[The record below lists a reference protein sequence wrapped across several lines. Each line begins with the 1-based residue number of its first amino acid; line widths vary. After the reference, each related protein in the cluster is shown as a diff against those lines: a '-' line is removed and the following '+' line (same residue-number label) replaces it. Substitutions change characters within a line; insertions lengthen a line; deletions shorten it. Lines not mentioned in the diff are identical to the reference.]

1 MKMKWTSI
9 LSGTALLLV
18 IFVKAQNIEN
28 KEVLKPF
35 IDKLNE
41 NKVTQILFLGDSHIQ
56 ADWITSFLR
65 NKFQEKYGNAG
76 RGLVFPYA
84 VANSNGPDD
93 FTSATNQTWENF
105 RLVYEQDV
113 FPQMGASGFVIGNQ
127 KESFLEIKFKNP
139 EETFD
144 KVIIFNDEKMNG
156 EKFQLY
162 KENQSLSN
170 FVSKSAERM
179 KYTVLSG
186 ETFPELASKFYT
198 TTTKL
203 AQLNGVGIKNPMEGN
218 SYQIDKISF
227 NYNPDFENLIEK
239 IADYQFSGD
248 KTLVQLSEPQNTFLM
263 KTNAKNGNTFYGF
276 QFLKNVNKGV
286 VFNTLGVNGATY
298 GDFLKYSLQIEQLNS
313 IQPDLVMISLGTN
326 ESLSSITKEDFQK
339 NISDLVSKFKEQNP
353 NLPILLISPT
363 DNRLKSQKI
372 KELVSWIEESAQLK
386 KVAFFNLYEATGGS
400 GYFKKALNKKES
412 NTDGVHFL
420 RPGYEF
426 QAEKIWTAISEN
438 FK

>member
-9 LSGTALLLV
+9 LSGIVLFLTIA
-18 IFVKAQNIEN
+18 VKSQSIEN

-56 ADWITSFLR
+56 ADWITRFLR

-113 FPQMGASGFVIGNQ
+113 FPQMGVSGFVIGNQ

-144 KVIIFNDEKMNG
+144 KVLIFNDEKMNG
-156 EKFQLY
+156 ERFQLY

-170 FVSKSAERM
+170 FVSKSAERI
-179 KYTVLSG
+179 KYTVSSG

-203 AQLNGVGIKNPMEGN
+203 AQLNGAGIKNPTEGN
-218 SYQIDKISF
+218 SYQIEKISF
-227 NYNPDFENLIEK
+227 NYNLDFENSIEK
-239 IADYQFSGD
+239 IADYQFSGN

-263 KTNAKNGNTFYGF
+263 KSNASSGNTFYGF

-286 VFNTLGVNGATY
+286 VFNTVGVNGATY
-298 GDFLKYSLQIEQLNS
+298 ADFLKFPLQMEQLKS
-313 IQPDLVMISLGTN
+313 INPDFVVIALGTN
-326 ESLSSITKEDFQK
+326 ESLSTITKEEFQK
-339 NISDLVSKFKEQNP
+339 NISDLVSQFRNGNS
-353 NLPILLISPT
+353 NLPVLLVSPT
-363 DNRLKSQKI
+363 DNQLKPHQI
-372 KELVSWIEESAQLK
+372 KEIVTWIKESALQNN
-386 KVAFFNLYEATGGS
+386 VSFFNLYEATGER
-400 GYFKKALNKKES
+400 GYFKKSLSRKEA
-412 NTDGVHFL
+412 NADGVHFL
-420 RPGYEF
+420 KPGYEF
-426 QAEKIWTAISEN
+426 QAQKIWNALSEN
-438 FK
+438 F

>member
-76 RGLVFPYA
+76 RGLVFPYS

-162 KENQSLSN
+162 KEYQSLSN

-227 NYNPDFENLIEK
+227 NFKPEFENLIEK

-276 QFLKNVNKGV
+276 QFLKNVKKGV
-286 VFNTLGVNGATY
+286 VFNTVGVNGATY

-372 KELVSWIEESAQLK
+372 KEIVSWIEESAQLK

-400 GYFKKALNKKES
+400 GYFKKALNKKEA

>member
-144 KVIIFNDEKMNG
+144 KILIFNDEKMNG

-170 FVSKSAERM
+170 FVSKSAERI
-179 KYTVLSG
+179 KYTVSSG
-186 ETFPELASKFYT
+186 ETFPEIASKFYT

-203 AQLNGVGIKNPMEGN
+203 VQLNGAGIKNPVEGN

-263 KTNAKNGNTFYGF
+263 KTNANSGNVFYGF
-276 QFLKNVNKGV
+276 QFLKNVKKGV
-286 VFNTLGVNGATY
+286 VFNTVGVNGATY
-298 GDFLKYSLQIEQLNS
+298 GDFLKYSLQMEQLNS
-313 IQPDLVMISLGTN
+313 IQPDLIMISLGTN

-372 KELVSWIEESAQLK
+372 KEIVSWIEESSQLN

-400 GYFKKALNKKES
+400 GYFKKALNKKEA
-412 NTDGVHFL
+412 NTDRVHFL
-420 RPGYEF
+420 RPSYEF
-426 QAEKIWTAISEN
+426 QTEKI
-438 FK
+438 

>member
-162 KENQSLSN
+162 KEYQSLSN
-170 FVSKSAERM
+170 FVSKSAERI
-179 KYTVLSG
+179 KYTVSSG
-186 ETFPELASKFYT
+186 ETFPEIASKFYT

-203 AQLNGVGIKNPMEGN
+203 VQLNGAGIKNPVEGN

-298 GDFLKYSLQIEQLNS
+298 ADFLKFPLQMEQLNS

-372 KELVSWIEESAQLK
+372 KEIVSWIEESSQIK

-400 GYFKKALNKKES
+400 GYFKKALNKKEA

>member
-9 LSGTALLLV
+9 LSGIVLFLTIA
-18 IFVKAQNIEN
+18 VKSQSIEN

-93 FTSATNQTWENF
+93 FTSVTNQTWENF

-139 EETFD
+139 EETFN
-144 KVIIFNDEKMNG
+144 KVLIFNDEKMNG
-156 EKFQLY
+156 ERFQLY

-170 FVSKSAERM
+170 FVSKSAERI
-179 KYTVLSG
+179 KYTVSSG

-203 AQLNGVGIKNPMEGN
+203 AQLNGAGIKNPTEGN
-218 SYQIDKISF
+218 SYQIEKISF
-227 NYNPDFENLIEK
+227 NYSPDFENSIEK
-239 IADYQFSGD
+239 IADYQFSGN
-248 KTLVQLSEPQNTFLM
+248 KTLVQFSEPQNTFLM
-263 KTNAKNGNTFYGF
+263 KTNASSGNTFYGF
-276 QFLKNVNKGV
+276 QFLKSVNKGV
-286 VFNTLGVNGATY
+286 VFNTVGVNGATY
-298 GDFLKYSLQIEQLNS
+298 ADFLKFPLQMEQLKS
-313 IQPDLVMISLGTN
+313 INPDFVVIALGTN
-326 ESLSSITKEDFQK
+326 ESLSTITKEEFQK
-339 NISDLVSKFKEQNP
+339 NVSDLVSQFRNNHP

-363 DNRLKSQKI
+363 DNQLKPSQI
-372 KELVSWIEESAQLK
+372 KEIVTWIKESAVQNN
-386 KVAFFNLYEATGGS
+386 VSFFNLYEATGER
-400 GYFKKALNKKES
+400 GYFKKSLSRKEA
-412 NTDGVHFL
+412 NADGVHFL
-420 RPGYEF
+420 KSGYEF
-426 QAEKIWTAISEN
+426 QAQKIWNALSEN
-438 FK
+438 F

>member
-18 IFVKAQNIEN
+18 IFVKSQSIEN

-76 RGLVFPYA
+76 RGLVFPYS

-170 FVSKSAERM
+170 FVSKSAERI
-179 KYTVLSG
+179 KYTVSSG

-203 AQLNGVGIKNPMEGN
+203 VQLNGAGIKNPVEGN

-248 KTLVQLSEPQNTFLM
+248 KTLVQLSEPLNTFLM

-372 KELVSWIEESAQLK
+372 KEIVSWIEESSQIK

-400 GYFKKALNKKES
+400 GYFKKALNKKEA

>member
-76 RGLVFPYA
+76 RGLVFPYS

-170 FVSKSAERM
+170 FVSKSAERI
-179 KYTVLSG
+179 KYTVSSG

-203 AQLNGVGIKNPMEGN
+203 AQLNGAGIKNPMEGN

-227 NYNPDFENLIEK
+227 NFKPEFENLIEK

-248 KTLVQLSEPQNTFLM
+248 KTLVQLSEPQNIFLM

-286 VFNTLGVNGATY
+286 VFNTVGVNGATY

-372 KELVSWIEESAQLK
+372 KEIVSWIEESSQIK

-400 GYFKKALNKKES
+400 GYFKKALNKKEA

>member
-9 LSGTALLLV
+9 LSGIVLFLTIA
-18 IFVKAQNIEN
+18 VKSQSIEN

-144 KVIIFNDEKMNG
+144 KVLIFTDEKMSG
-156 EKFQLY
+156 ERFQLY

-170 FVSKSAERM
+170 FVSKSAERI
-179 KYTVLSG
+179 KYTVSSG

-203 AQLNGVGIKNPMEGN
+203 AQLNGAGIKNPTEGN
-218 SYQIDKISF
+218 SYQIEKISF
-227 NYNPDFENLIEK
+227 NYNLDFENSIEK
-239 IADYQFSGD
+239 IADYQFSGN
-248 KTLVQLSEPQNTFLM
+248 KTLVQFSEPQNTFLM
-263 KTNAKNGNTFYGF
+263 KTNASSGNTFYGF

-286 VFNTLGVNGATY
+286 VFNTVGVNGATY
-298 GDFLKYSLQIEQLNS
+298 ADFLKFPLQMEQLKS
-313 IQPDLVMISLGTN
+313 INPDFVVIALGTN
-326 ESLSSITKEDFQK
+326 ESLSTITKEEFQK
-339 NISDLVSKFKEQNP
+339 NVSDLVSQFRNNHP

-363 DNRLKSQKI
+363 DNQLKPQQI
-372 KELVSWIEESAQLK
+372 KEIVTWIKESAVQNN
-386 KVAFFNLYEATGGS
+386 VSFFNLYEATGER
-400 GYFKKALNKKES
+400 GYFKKSLSRKEA
-412 NTDGVHFL
+412 NADGVHFL
-420 RPGYEF
+420 KPGYEF
-426 QAEKIWTAISEN
+426 QAQKIWNALSEN
-438 FK
+438 F

>member
-76 RGLVFPYA
+76 RGLVFPYS

-93 FTSATNQTWENF
+93 FISATNQTWENF

-127 KESFLEIKFKNP
+127 KESFLEIKFKNA

-203 AQLNGVGIKNPMEGN
+203 AQLNGVGIKNPVEGN

-263 KTNAKNGNTFYGF
+263 KTNAKNGNMFYGF
-276 QFLKNVNKGV
+276 QFLKNVKKGV
-286 VFNTLGVNGATY
+286 VFNTVGVNGATY
-298 GDFLKYSLQIEQLNS
+298 ADFLKFPLQMEQLNS

-372 KELVSWIEESAQLK
+372 KEIVSWIEESSQIK
-386 KVAFFNLYEATGGS
+386 KVAFFNLFEATGGS
-400 GYFKKALNKKES
+400 GYFKKALNKKEA

>member
-9 LSGTALLLV
+9 LSGIVLFLT
-18 IFVKAQNIEN
+18 ISIKSQSIEH

-41 NKVTQILFLGDSHIQ
+41 NRVTQILFLGDSHIQ

-76 RGLVFPYA
+76 RGLVFPYS

-127 KESFLEIKFKNP
+127 QDSFLEIKFKNP

-170 FVSKSAERM
+170 FVSKSAERI
-179 KYTVLSG
+179 KYTVSSG

-203 AQLNGVGIKNPMEGN
+203 AQLNGAGIKNPMEGN

-227 NYNPDFENLIEK
+227 NFKPEFENLIEK

-248 KTLVQLSEPQNTFLM
+248 KTLVQLSEPQNIFLM

-286 VFNTLGVNGATY
+286 VFNTVGVNGATY
-298 GDFLKYSLQIEQLNS
+298 GDFLKYSLQKEQLNS

-339 NISDLVSKFKEQNP
+339 NISNLVSKFKEQNP

-372 KELVSWIEESAQLK
+372 KEIVSWIEESSQLN

-400 GYFKKALNKKES
+400 DYFKKALNKKEA

-438 FK
+438 F

>member
-18 IFVKAQNIEN
+18 IFVKSQSIEN

-76 RGLVFPYA
+76 RGLVFPYS

-276 QFLKNVNKGV
+276 QFLKNVKKGV
-286 VFNTLGVNGATY
+286 VFNTVGVNGATY
-298 GDFLKYSLQIEQLNS
+298 GDFLKYSLQMEQLNS
-313 IQPDLVMISLGTN
+313 IQPDLIMISLGTN

-339 NISDLVSKFKEQNP
+339 NILDLVSKFKEQNP

-372 KELVSWIEESAQLK
+372 KEIVSWIEESSQIK

-400 GYFKKALNKKES
+400 GYFKKALNKKEA

>member
-1 MKMKWTSI
+1 MKMKWKSI
-9 LSGTALLLV
+9 LSGIVLFLT
-18 IFVKAQNIEN
+18 ISIKSQSIEN
-28 KEVLKPF
+28 NEVLKPF
-35 IDKLNE
+35 VDKLNE

-105 RLVYEQDV
+105 RLMYEQDV

-144 KVIIFNDEKMNG
+144 KVLIFNDEKMNG

-170 FVSKSAERM
+170 FVSKTTDRT
-179 KYTVLSG
+179 KYIVSVG

-203 AQLNGVGIKNPMEGN
+203 VQLNGVRIKNPVVGN

-227 NYNPDFENLIEK
+227 NYNPEFESNIEK
-239 IADYQFSGD
+239 ITDYLFSGN

-263 KTNAKNGNTFYGF
+263 KTNTNSGNTFYGF

-286 VFNTLGVNGATY
+286 VFNTVGVNGATY
-298 GDFLKYSLQIEQLNS
+298 ADFLKFPLQMEQLKAIN
-313 IQPDLVMISLGTN
+313 PDFVVIALGTN
-326 ESLSSITKEDFQK
+326 ESLSTITKEEFQK

-363 DNRLKSQKI
+363 DNQLKPNQI
-372 KELVSWIEESAQLK
+372 KEIVSWIEESAFQN
-386 KVAFFNLYEATGGS
+386 KVSFFNLYEATGER
-400 GYFKKALNKKES
+400 GYFKKSLSRKEA
-412 NTDGVHFL
+412 NADGVHFL
-420 RPGYEF
+420 RLGYEF
-426 QAEKIWTAISEN
+426 QAEKIWNALSEN
-438 FK
+438 F

>member
-9 LSGTALLLV
+9 LSGIVLFLT
-18 IFVKAQNIEN
+18 ISIKSQSIEH

-41 NKVTQILFLGDSHIQ
+41 NRVTQILFLGDSHIQ

-76 RGLVFPYA
+76 RGLVFPYS

-170 FVSKSAERM
+170 FVSKSAERI
-179 KYTVLSG
+179 KYTVSSG
-186 ETFPELASKFYT
+186 ETFPEIASKFYT

-203 AQLNGVGIKNPMEGN
+203 VQLNGAGIKNPVEGN

-227 NYNPDFENLIEK
+227 NYNPDFENLIDK

-248 KTLVQLSEPQNTFLM
+248 KTLVQLSEPQNIFLM

-286 VFNTLGVNGATY
+286 VFNTVGVNGATY
-298 GDFLKYSLQIEQLNS
+298 GDFLKYSLQKEQLNS

-339 NISDLVSKFKEQNP
+339 NISNLVSKFKEQNP

-372 KELVSWIEESAQLK
+372 KEIVSWIEESSQIK

-400 GYFKKALNKKES
+400 GYFKKALNKKEA

>member
-41 NKVTQILFLGDSHIQ
+41 NRVTQILFLGDSHIQ

-170 FVSKSAERM
+170 FVSKSAERI
-179 KYTVLSG
+179 KYTVSSG
-186 ETFPELASKFYT
+186 ETFPEIASKFYT

-203 AQLNGVGIKNPMEGN
+203 VQLNGAGIKNPVEGN

-227 NYNPDFENLIEK
+227 NYNPDFEKSIEK
-239 IADYQFSGD
+239 IADNKFSGN
-248 KTLVQLSEPQNTFLM
+248 KTVVSFSEPQNTFLM
-263 KTNAKNGNTFYGF
+263 KTNANSGNVFYEF

-286 VFNTLGVNGATY
+286 VFNTVGVNGATY

-372 KELVSWIEESAQLK
+372 KEIVSWIEESSQIK

-400 GYFKKALNKKES
+400 GYFKKALNKKEA

>member
-9 LSGTALLLV
+9 LSGIVLFLT
-18 IFVKAQNIEN
+18 ISIKSQSIEN
-28 KEVLKPF
+28 KEVLKPY

-41 NKVTQILFLGDSHIQ
+41 NRVTQILFLGDSHIQ

-263 KTNAKNGNTFYGF
+263 KTNTSSGNTFYGF

-286 VFNTLGVNGATY
+286 VFNTVGVNGATY

-400 GYFKKALNKKES
+400 GYFKKALNKKEA

-420 RPGYEF
+420 RLGYEF

>member
-1 MKMKWTSI
+1 MKMKWKSI
-9 LSGTALLLV
+9 LSGIVLFLTISIKSQSV
-18 IFVKAQNIEN
+18 EN

-35 IDKLNE
+35 VDKLNE

-105 RLVYEQDV
+105 RLMYEQDV

-144 KVIIFNDEKMNG
+144 KVLIFNDEKMNG

-170 FVSKSAERM
+170 FVSKTTDRT
-179 KYTVLSG
+179 KYIVSVG

-203 AQLNGVGIKNPMEGN
+203 AQLNGVRIKNPVARN

-227 NYNPDFENLIEK
+227 NYNPEFESNIEK
-239 IADYQFSGD
+239 ITDYLFSGN

-263 KTNAKNGNTFYGF
+263 KTNTNSGNTFYGF

-286 VFNTLGVNGATY
+286 VFNTVGVNGATY
-298 GDFLKYSLQIEQLNS
+298 ADFLKFPLQMEQLKAIN
-313 IQPDLVMISLGTN
+313 PDFVVIALGTN
-326 ESLSSITKEDFQK
+326 ESLSTITKEEFQK

-363 DNRLKSQKI
+363 DNQLKPNQI
-372 KELVSWIEESAQLK
+372 KEIVSWIEESAFQN
-386 KVAFFNLYEATGGS
+386 KVSFFNLYEATGER
-400 GYFKKALNKKES
+400 GYFKKSLSRKEA
-412 NTDGVHFL
+412 NADGVHFL
-420 RPGYEF
+420 RLGYEF
-426 QAEKIWTAISEN
+426 QAEKIWNALSEN
-438 FK
+438 F

>member
-76 RGLVFPYA
+76 RGLVFPYP

-162 KENQSLSN
+162 KEYQSLSN
-170 FVSKSAERM
+170 FVSKSAERI
-179 KYTVLSG
+179 KYTVSSG
-186 ETFPELASKFYT
+186 ETFPEIASKFYT

-203 AQLNGVGIKNPMEGN
+203 VQLNGAGIKNPVEGN

-227 NYNPDFENLIEK
+227 NYNPDFENLIDK

-286 VFNTLGVNGATY
+286 VFNTVGVNGAAY

-339 NISDLVSKFKEQNP
+339 NISNLVSKFKEQNP

-372 KELVSWIEESAQLK
+372 KEIVSWIEESAQLK

-400 GYFKKALNKKES
+400 GYFKKALNKKEA

>member
-76 RGLVFPYA
+76 RGLVFPYS

-127 KESFLEIKFKNP
+127 QDSFLEIKFKNP

-170 FVSKSAERM
+170 FVSKSAERI
-179 KYTVLSG
+179 KYTVSSG

-203 AQLNGVGIKNPMEGN
+203 VQLNGAGIKNPVEGN

-248 KTLVQLSEPQNTFLM
+248 KTLVQLSEPLNTFLM
-263 KTNAKNGNTFYGF
+263 KTNANSGNVFYGF

-286 VFNTLGVNGATY
+286 VFNTVGVNGATY

-372 KELVSWIEESAQLK
+372 KEIVSWIEESSQLN

-400 GYFKKALNKKES
+400 GYFKKALNKKEA

-438 FK
+438 F

>member
-41 NKVTQILFLGDSHIQ
+41 NRVSQILFLGDSHIQ

-76 RGLVFPYA
+76 RGLVFPYS

-170 FVSKSAERM
+170 FVSKSAERI
-179 KYTVLSG
+179 KYTVSSG

-203 AQLNGVGIKNPMEGN
+203 VQLNGAGIKNPVEGN

-286 VFNTLGVNGATY
+286 VFNTVGVNGATY

-400 GYFKKALNKKES
+400 GYFKKALNKKEA

-420 RPGYEF
+420 RPGYKF

>member
-76 RGLVFPYA
+76 RGLVFPYS

-93 FTSATNQTWENF
+93 FTSATNQAWENF

-127 KESFLEIKFKNP
+127 QDSFLEIKFKNP

-263 KTNAKNGNTFYGF
+263 KTNAKNGNMFYGF
-276 QFLKNVNKGV
+276 QFLKNVKKGV
-286 VFNTLGVNGATY
+286 VFNTVGVNGATY
-298 GDFLKYSLQIEQLNS
+298 ADFLKFPLQMEQLNS

-339 NISDLVSKFKEQNP
+339 NISNLVSKFKKQNP

-372 KELVSWIEESAQLK
+372 KEIVSWIEESAQLK

-400 GYFKKALNKKES
+400 GYFKKALNKKEA

-420 RPGYEF
+420 RPGYKF

>member
-9 LSGTALLLV
+9 LCGIALLLV
-18 IFVKAQNIEN
+18 IVIKSQSIEN
-28 KEVLKPF
+28 KEVLKPL
-35 IDKLNE
+35 IEKLNQD
-41 NKVTQILFLGDSHIQ
+41 KVTQILFLGDSHIQ

-65 NKFQEKYGNAG
+65 NKFQEKFGNAG

-93 FTSATNQTWENF
+93 FTSATNQTWQNF

-113 FPQMGASGFVIGNQ
+113 FQQMGASGFVIGNQ

-139 EETFD
+139 DEFFD
-144 KVIIFNDEKMNG
+144 KILIFNDEKMNG

-162 KENQSLSN
+162 KENQTLSN
-170 FVSKSAERM
+170 FVSKSAERI
-179 KYTVLSG
+179 KYTVSSG

-203 AQLNGVGIKNPMEGN
+203 VQLNGAGIKNPMEGN

-227 NYNPDFENLIEK
+227 NYNPEFENSIDK
-239 IADYQFSGD
+239 IADYQFSGN

-263 KTNAKNGNTFYGF
+263 KTNASSGNTFYGF

-286 VFNTLGVNGATY
+286 VFNTVGVNGATY
-298 GDFLKYSLQIEQLNS
+298 ADFLKFPLQMEQLKS
-313 IQPDLVMISLGTN
+313 INPDFVVIALGTN
-326 ESLSSITKEDFQK
+326 ESLSTINKEEFQK
-339 NISDLVSKFKEQNP
+339 NVSDLVSKFKEQNP
-353 NLPILLISPT
+353 DLPILLISPT
-363 DNRLKSQKI
+363 DNQLKPHQI
-372 KELVSWIEESAQLK
+372 KEIVSWIKESALQNN
-386 KVAFFNLYEATGGS
+386 VSFFNLYEATGER
-400 GYFKKALNKKES
+400 GYFKKSLNRKEA
-412 NTDGVHFL
+412 NADGVHFL

-426 QAEKIWTAISEN
+426 QAQKIWNALSDN

>member
-76 RGLVFPYA
+76 RGLVFPYS

-170 FVSKSAERM
+170 FVSKSAERI
-179 KYTVLSG
+179 KYTVSSG
-186 ETFPELASKFYT
+186 ETFPEIASKFYT

-203 AQLNGVGIKNPMEGN
+203 VQLNGAGIKNPVEGN

-227 NYNPDFENLIEK
+227 NYNPDFEKSIEK
-239 IADYQFSGD
+239 IADNKFSGN
-248 KTLVQLSEPQNTFLM
+248 KTVVSFSEPQNTFLM
-263 KTNAKNGNTFYGF
+263 KTNANSGNVFYGF

-286 VFNTLGVNGATY
+286 VFNTVGVNGATY

-326 ESLSSITKEDFQK
+326 ESLSSITKEKKKK

-372 KELVSWIEESAQLK
+372 KEIVSWIEESSQIK

-400 GYFKKALNKKES
+400 GYFKKALNKKEA

>member
-9 LSGTALLLV
+9 LSGIVLFLT
-18 IFVKAQNIEN
+18 ISIKSQSIEN

-41 NKVTQILFLGDSHIQ
+41 NRVTQILFLGDSHIQ

-227 NYNPDFENLIEK
+227 NFNPDFEKSIEK
-239 IADYQFSGD
+239 IADNKFSGN
-248 KTLVQLSEPQNTFLM
+248 KTVVSFSEPQNTFLM
-263 KTNAKNGNTFYGF
+263 KTNANSGNVFYGF

-286 VFNTLGVNGATY
+286 VFNTVGVNGATY

-372 KELVSWIEESAQLK
+372 KEIVSWIEESSQIK

-400 GYFKKALNKKES
+400 GYFKKALNKKEA

-420 RPGYEF
+420 RPGYKF

>member
-76 RGLVFPYA
+76 RGLVFPYS

-248 KTLVQLSEPQNTFLM
+248 KTLVQLSEPQNIFLM
-263 KTNAKNGNTFYGF
+263 KTNANSGNVFYGF
-276 QFLKNVNKGV
+276 QFLKNVKKGV
-286 VFNTLGVNGATY
+286 VFNTVGVNGATY
-298 GDFLKYSLQIEQLNS
+298 GDFLKYSLQMEQLNS

-372 KELVSWIEESAQLK
+372 KEIVSWIEESSQIK

-400 GYFKKALNKKES
+400 GYFKKALNKKEA

>member
-1 MKMKWTSI
+1 MKMNWKAFLTGVVIVSFTSFK
-9 LSGTALLLV
+9 S
-18 IFVKAQNIEN
+18 QSIEN

-35 IDKLNE
+35 VEKLNQE
-41 NKVTQILFLGDSHIQ
+41 KITQILFLGDSHIQ
-56 ADWITSFLR
+56 ADWITAFLR

-76 RGLVFPYA
+76 RGLVFPYS

-93 FTSATNQTWENF
+93 FTSATNQVWENF
-105 RLVYEQDV
+105 RLVYEQDI

-127 KESFLEIKFKNP
+127 QGSFLEIKFKNP

-156 EKFQLY
+156 EKFQLFR
-162 KENQSLSN
+162 ENLSLSG
-170 FVSKSAERM
+170 FVNKKFERQN
-179 KYTVLSG
+179 YTANEG
-186 ETFPELASKFYT
+186 ETFPEIASKFYT

-203 AQLNGVGIKNPMEGN
+203 VQLNGVGVKNPIVGN
-218 SYQIDKISF
+218 LYNVEKVSF
-227 NYNPDFENLIEK
+227 DYNPYFEKSIEK
-239 IADYQFSGD
+239 IADNQFSGNR
-248 KTLVQLSEPQNTFLM
+248 TLVNFSEPQNTFLM
-263 KTNAKNGNTFYGF
+263 KTNANSGNVFYGF

-286 VFNTLGVNGATY
+286 VFNTVGVNGATY

-372 KELVSWIEESAQLK
+372 KEIVSWIEESSQLN
-386 KVAFFNLYEATGGS
+386 KVAFFNLFEATGGS
-400 GYFKKALNKKES
+400 GYFKKALNKKEA

>member
-76 RGLVFPYA
+76 RGLVFPYS

-162 KENQSLSN
+162 KEYQSLSN

-263 KTNAKNGNTFYGF
+263 KTNANSGNVFYGF

-372 KELVSWIEESAQLK
+372 KEIVSWIKESAQLN
-386 KVAFFNLYEATGGS
+386 KVAFFNLFEATGGS
-400 GYFKKALNKKES
+400 GYFKKALNKKEA

>member
-9 LSGTALLLV
+9 LSGIVLFLT
-18 IFVKAQNIEN
+18 ISIKSQSIEN

-41 NKVTQILFLGDSHIQ
+41 NRVTQILFLGDSHIQ

-76 RGLVFPYA
+76 RGLVFPYS

-113 FPQMGASGFVIGNQ
+113 FPQMGASGFVKKNK

-179 KYTVLSG
+179 KYTVSSG

-203 AQLNGVGIKNPMEGN
+203 VQLNGAGIKNPVEGN

-227 NYNPDFENLIEK
+227 NYNPDFENLIDK

-298 GDFLKYSLQIEQLNS
+298 GDFLKYSLQMEQLNS

-372 KELVSWIEESAQLK
+372 KELVSWIEESAQLN

-400 GYFKKALNKKES
+400 GYFKKALNKKEA

-420 RPGYEF
+420 RPGYKF

>member
-76 RGLVFPYA
+76 RGLVFPYS

-162 KENQSLSN
+162 KEYQSLSN

-248 KTLVQLSEPQNTFLM
+248 KTLVQLSEPQNIFLM
-263 KTNAKNGNTFYGF
+263 KTNANSGNVFYGF
-276 QFLKNVNKGV
+276 QFLKNVKKGV
-286 VFNTLGVNGATY
+286 VFNTVGVNGATY
-298 GDFLKYSLQIEQLNS
+298 GDFLKYSLQMEQLNS

-339 NISDLVSKFKEQNP
+339 NISNLVSKFKEQNP

-372 KELVSWIEESAQLK
+372 KEIVSWIEESSQIK

-400 GYFKKALNKKES
+400 GYFKKALNKKEA

>member
-1 MKMKWTSI
+1 MKMKWKAFLTGIVIVSFTSFK
-9 LSGTALLLV
+9 S
-18 IFVKAQNIEN
+18 QSIEN
-28 KEVLKPF
+28 KEILKPF
-35 IDKLNE
+35 VEKLNQE
-41 NKVTQILFLGDSHIQ
+41 KITQILFLGDSHIQ
-56 ADWITSFLR
+56 ADWITAFLR

-76 RGLVFPYA
+76 RGLVFPYS

-93 FTSATNQTWENF
+93 FTSATNQAWENF

-127 KESFLEIKFKNP
+127 QDSFLEIKFKNP

-162 KENQSLSN
+162 KEYQSLSN
-170 FVSKSAERM
+170 FVSKSAERI
-179 KYTVLSG
+179 KYTVSSG

-203 AQLNGVGIKNPMEGN
+203 VQLNGAGIKNPVEGN

-248 KTLVQLSEPQNTFLM
+248 KTLVQLSEPLNTFLM

-298 GDFLKYSLQIEQLNS
+298 GDFLKYSLQMEQLNS

-372 KELVSWIEESAQLK
+372 KELVSWIEESAQLN

-400 GYFKKALNKKES
+400 GYFKKALNKKEA

>member
-76 RGLVFPYA
+76 RGLVFPYS

-162 KENQSLSN
+162 KEYQSLSN

-263 KTNAKNGNTFYGF
+263 KTNAKNGNMFYGF
-276 QFLKNVNKGV
+276 QFLKNVKKGV
-286 VFNTLGVNGATY
+286 VFNTVGVNGATY

-372 KELVSWIEESAQLK
+372 KEIVSWIEESAQLK

-400 GYFKKALNKKES
+400 GYFKKALNKKEA

-438 FK
+438 F

>member
-76 RGLVFPYA
+76 RGLVFPYS

-263 KTNAKNGNTFYGF
+263 KTNAKNGTMFYGF
-276 QFLKNVNKGV
+276 QFLKNVKKGV
-286 VFNTLGVNGATY
+286 VFNTVGVNGATY
-298 GDFLKYSLQIEQLNS
+298 ADFLKFPLQMEQLNS

-372 KELVSWIEESAQLK
+372 KEIVSWIEESAQLK

-400 GYFKKALNKKES
+400 GYFKKALNKKEA

>member
-9 LSGTALLLV
+9 LSGIVLFLT
-18 IFVKAQNIEN
+18 ISIKSQSIEN

-76 RGLVFPYA
+76 RGLVFPYS

-144 KVIIFNDEKMNG
+144 KILIFNDEKMNG

-227 NYNPDFENLIEK
+227 NYNPDFENLIDK

-298 GDFLKYSLQIEQLNS
+298 ADFLKFPLQMEQLNS

-400 GYFKKALNKKES
+400 GYFKKALNKKEA

>member
-76 RGLVFPYA
+76 RGLVFPYS

-139 EETFD
+139 EEIFD
-144 KVIIFNDEKMNG
+144 KVLIFNDEKMNG

-162 KENQSLSN
+162 KENQSLGN
-170 FVSKSAERM
+170 FVSKSAERI
-179 KYTVLSG
+179 KYTVSSG

-203 AQLNGVGIKNPMEGN
+203 AQLNGVGIKNPVPGN

-227 NYNPDFENLIEK
+227 NYNPEFENLIEK
-239 IADYQFSGD
+239 IADYQFSGN
-248 KTLVQLSEPQNTFLM
+248 KTLVELPAPQNTFLM
-263 KTNAKNGNTFYGF
+263 KTNEKKGNTFYGF

-286 VFNTLGVNGATY
+286 VFNTVGVNGATY
-298 GDFLKYSLQIEQLNS
+298 ADFLKFSLQMEQLKS
-313 IQPDLVMISLGTN
+313 INPDFVVIALGTN
-326 ESLSSITKEDFQK
+326 ESLSTITKEEFQK

-363 DNRLKSQKI
+363 DNQLKPHQI
-372 KELVSWIEESAQLK
+372 KEIVSWIKESALQNN
-386 KVAFFNLYEATGGS
+386 VSFFNQYEATGER
-400 GYFKKALNKKES
+400 GYFKKSLNRKEA
-412 NTDGVHFL
+412 NADGVHFL

-426 QAEKIWTAISEN
+426 QAQKIWNALSEN
-438 FK
+438 F